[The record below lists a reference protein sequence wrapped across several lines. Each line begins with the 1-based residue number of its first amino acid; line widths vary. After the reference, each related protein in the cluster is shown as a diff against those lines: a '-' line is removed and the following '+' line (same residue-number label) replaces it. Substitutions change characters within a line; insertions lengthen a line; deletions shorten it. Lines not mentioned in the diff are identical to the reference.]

1 MASYIN
7 TNLASLQTQ
16 RSLSTSQTAQQTAMS
31 RLSSG
36 LRVQSAKD
44 DAAGFAIA
52 SGMDS
57 KIRGQNVAIRN
68 ANDAISLTQTA
79 DGAMTQI
86 QGSLQ
91 RMRELAVQ
99 AASDTNTSTDRA
111 SLNTEFSQL
120 QDEIKRVTANTKFN
134 GQSLLSGAA
143 AADTS
148 TAFSFQIGDSTG
160 TNDTISLTITNM
172 AGTASSVAAAAS
184 SGLFSLGET
193 ATSATDAIDQI
204 DKALKE
210 VNDASIKDGAVQNR
224 LTSVISTL
232 QVSIENQSAAKSRIV
247 DADFAAETANMSRGQ
262 ILQQAGMAMLS
273 QANQLPNGVMALLR

>member
-1 MASYIN
+1 MSSYIN
-7 TNLASLQTQ
+7 TNLAALQTQ

-52 SGMDS
+52 SGMD
-57 KIRGQNVAIRN
+57 KGIRGQSVAVRN
-68 ANDAISLTQTA
+68 ANDAISLAQTA
-79 DGAMTQI
+79 DGAVSQI

-99 AASDTNTSTDRA
+99 AASDTNTSADRS
-111 SLNTEFSQL
+111 SLNTEFAQL
-120 QDEIKRVTANTKFN
+120 QEEISRVTGNTKFN
-134 GQSLLSGAA
+134 GQNLLSAA
-143 AADTS
+143 SGTQVS
-148 TAFSFQIGDSTG
+148 FSFQIGDSTG
-160 TNDTISLTITNM
+160 NNDSISLKITNM
-172 AGTASSVAAAAS
+172 AAGGTSAVASAAS
-184 SGLFSLGET
+184 SAAISLGVD
-193 ATSATDAIDQI
+193 SASAKAAINQI
-204 DKALKE
+204 DAALTEANK
-210 VNDASIKDGAVQNR
+210 VSINNGAVQNR

-232 QVSIENQSAAKSRIV
+232 QVSIENQSAAKSRIM
-247 DADFAAETANMSRGQ
+247 DADFATETANMSRGQ

>member
-7 TNLASLQTQ
+7 TNLAALTTQ

-52 SGMDS
+52 SGMEKS
-57 KIRGQNVAIRN
+57 IRGQNVAIRN
-68 ANDAISLTQTA
+68 ANDAISMTQTA
-79 DGAMTQI
+79 DGAVSQI
-86 QGSLQ
+86 QSSLQ

-99 AASDTNTSTDRA
+99 AASDTNTSTDRN
-111 SLNTEFSQL
+111 SLNTEFAQL
-120 QDEIKRVTANTKFN
+120 QDEITRVTANTKFN
-134 GQSLLSGAA
+134 GQSLLSGAPA
-143 AADTS
+143 AG
-148 TAFSFQIGDSTG
+148 FSFQIGDSTDSNNTINLKITSMAAGG
-160 TNDTISLTITNM
+160 TS
-172 AGTASSVAAAAS
+172 AVASAAS
-184 SGLFSLGET
+184 SAAISLGANASDATT
-193 ATSATDAIDQI
+193 AINQI
-204 DKALKE
+204 DLALTE
-210 VNDASIKDGAVQNR
+210 ANNVSINNGAVQNR

-232 QVSIENQSAAKSRIV
+232 QVSVENQSAAKSRIT